1 MNKSLRTQDF
11 HQCILDQ
18 LYCPMLVILSAAVSV
33 TVTGCPM
40 LVLRMLARHHK
51 MAVIQFRSSDY
62 KLERKSLVAT
72 PKRGHTGKHANTNKH
87 YSSWKKCCMQ
97 KCSSSMPSGK
107 YCHVAVGLY
116 ILREWPS
123 WSKCYMILSLLWSRK
138 EFEEQKWIRIR
149 TFLAND
155 GRFYT
160 QQFIRVQGL
169 NVFLDFIFSLSFK
182 HTLWLLYI
190 LSRFTGGG
198 QQEAVPV
205 SSDYICASPIFLFW
219 TDNIITWHWQ
229 NIIRLYRLCCCC
241 ARSFPD
247 RIMRSHL
254 WQSLFLIPDSFPP
267 NKLPEN
273 CSGDGL
279 HAVRYT
285 LRCILAIKYYG
296 FQ

>member
-1 MNKSLRTQDF
+1 MT
-11 HQCILDQ
+11 
-18 LYCPMLVILSAAVSV
+18 
-33 TVTGCPM
+33 
-40 LVLRMLARHHK
+40 
-51 MAVIQFRSSDY
+51 
-62 KLERKSLVAT
+62 
-72 PKRGHTGKHANTNKH
+72 
-87 YSSWKKCCMQ
+87 
-97 KCSSSMPSGK
+97 
-107 YCHVAVGLY
+107 
-116 ILREWPS
+116 
-123 WSKCYMILSLLWSRK
+123 LSLLWSRK

-169 NVFLDFIFSLSFK
+169 NVFLDFIFSFFQT
-182 HTLWLLYI
+182 HTLTTAHFISLDRRRPTADRPSFIRLY
-190 LSRFTGGG
+190 LCQPHF
-198 QQEAVPV
+198 
-205 SSDYICASPIFLFW
+205 FFW

-241 ARSFPD
+241 AQSSPD

-273 CSGDGL
+273 CSGDRL

-285 LRCILAIKYYG
+285 LWRILAIKYSG